1 MKLMDVFFSIAIT
14 VLIFFLLIVGK
25 QLLIPVVV
33 AFIVWYLINVLMS
46 VYGRLSFRGRECPK
60 AVCFFAAIL
69 TIFFILS
76 ALFNMITDNVA
87 EVIKVMPLYQER
99 FEKLIAQGSEYLSL
113 KETPTINQ
121 IMSQINFTKV
131 LSVSASALGDI
142 AKKTGI
148 IILYV
153 IFLLLEQN
161 GFSKKISALFSS
173 AEREAVFR
181 KILKQIDV
189 DIQTYIGI
197 KTLISILTGAVSYL
211 VMRMVGVDFALFW
224 ATVIFV
230 MNYIPA
236 IGSILGTVF
245 PSLLA
250 LIQFDSFYPFIIV
263 TGLIGLMQF
272 LLGNILEPRI
282 MGDRLNLSPLVIL
295 LSLTL
300 WGAIWGIVGMFLC
313 VPIMVI
319 IMIVF
324 SHFPQTR
331 SIAVMLSKNGKI
343 K

>member
-1 MKLMDVFFSIAIT
+1 MKLMDIFFSIAIT
-14 VLIFFLLIVGK
+14 VLVFFLLIVGK
-25 QLLIPVVV
+25 QLLIPVVA

-46 VYGRLSFRGRECPK
+46 VYGRLSFKGRKCPK
-60 AVCFFAAIL
+60 IICFIGAIL
-69 TIFFILS
+69 TIFFLLS
-76 ALFNMITDNVA
+76 ALFNMITDNVT
-87 EVIKVMPLYQER
+87 EVIKVMPIYQER
-99 FEKLIAQGSEYLSL
+99 FEKLILQGSEYFRL

-121 IMSQINFTKV
+121 MMSQLDFTKI
-131 LSVSASALGDI
+131 LSITASALGDI

-153 IFLLLEQN
+153 IFLLLEQS
-161 GFSKKISALFSS
+161 GFSNKIAALFSN

-181 KILKQIDV
+181 KILKRIDM

-197 KTLISILTGAVSYL
+197 KTLISLLTGAVSYL
-211 VMRMVGVDFALFW
+211 VMKMVGVDFALFW

-245 PSLLA
+245 PALLA

-263 TGLIGLMQF
+263 TGIIGITQF
-272 LLGNILEPRI
+272 LLGNILEPRV
-282 MGDRLNLSPLVIL
+282 MGNRLNLSPLVIL

-319 IMIVF
+319 IMIIF

-331 SIAVMLSKNGKI
+331 AIAVMLSKNGKI